1 MKTFKV
7 PSPDEVSPESKVIF
21 DQIRKHLG
29 KLPNLYAT
37 IGYSP
42 RTLKGYLEFDAA
54 IDAGVFS
61 SIEKEAIKLVVSEV
75 HKCDYCLAAHTLIAK
90 SKGISRD
97 DTVAFRKGYAANV
110 KLDTLVKLA
119 REITL
124 ERGNVDEQLFDQFFE
139 LGYDEAALI
148 DLVGLVTTMTFTN
161 YIYALTKVPLDFPEA
176 EPLSF

>member
-1 MKTFKV
+1 MKTIKV
-7 PSPDEVSPESKVIF
+7 PIPDEVSAESKILF

-61 SIEKEAIKLVVSEV
+61 SKEKEAIKLVVSEV
-75 HKCDYCLAAHTLIAK
+75 NKCDYCLAAHTLIAK

-97 DTVAFRKGYAANV
+97 DTVSFRKGYAEDV
-110 KLDTLVKLA
+110 KLDTLVKVA
-119 REITL
+119 KEITL
-124 ERGNVDEQLFDQFFE
+124 QRGNIGDQLFNQFFDV
-139 LGYDEAALI
+139 GYDEAALI
-148 DLVGLVTTMTFTN
+148 DLVGLITTMTFTN
-161 YIYALTKVPLDFPEA
+161 YVYALTKVPIDFPEA
-176 EPLSF
+176 EHLF